1 MEKFLIIFSEN
12 NLFLDLLKVTTNQ
25 RKVALLNAFSAFFKL
40 FYGSC
45 LTPKSWSD
53 SWIVESI
60 PIYLKYRGL
69 AEVSICIRYF
79 ILFLIKKSK
88 LRLLDYLFTLQQVS
102 IISKNDKGIINI
114 YCHEIYLLFLSFNHS
129 LSINYVH
136 FTLFVLIFF
145 FK

>member
-88 LRLLDYLFTLQQVS
+88 LRLLDYLFTL
-102 IISKNDKGIINI
+102 
-114 YCHEIYLLFLSFNHS
+114 
-129 LSINYVH
+129 
-136 FTLFVLIFF
+136 
-145 FK
+145 